1 LFAPDLNECWS
12 KRLASGNPR
21 AILYVARPADRM
33 NAHPS
38 DPIGAALAEDVGEG
52 DITTEFFVP
61 STLQAF
67 GRAIA
72 RERAVVAGTRTAE
85 EVFRRVDPSLHVE
98 IAQPDGSALMGGET
112 ILEVRGA
119 ARSILT
125 AERVALNFLQRL
137 SGIATLTRQFVEG
150 AGKSKARILDTRKT
164 TPGLRALEK
173 AAVVAGGGVNHR
185 LGLYDMV
192 LIKDNHLLASTGL
205 SGLATA
211 IARVRQERP
220 NVRVEVEADRL
231 EQVRTF
237 IELDGIDVIL
247 LDNMNPAEMREA
259 VALGKKKNVKFEASG
274 GVTLK
279 NIRQI
284 AATGVDYVSV
294 GALTHS
300 ARAIDISLELTH
312 VAG

>member
-1 LFAPDLNECWS
+1 MN
-12 KRLASGNPR
+12 
-21 AILYVARPADRM
+21 DRT
-33 NAHPS
+33 S
-38 DPIGAALAEDVGEG
+38 DPVGAALAEDVGGG
-52 DITTEFFVP
+52 DITTEFFIP
-61 STLQAF
+61 PTLQAL
-67 GRAIA
+67 GRIVA
-72 RERAVVAGTRTAE
+72 RERAVVAGSETAA

-98 IAQPDGSALMGGET
+98 ITQPDGAALMGGET
-112 ILEVRGA
+112 ILEIRGA

-150 AGKSKARILDTRKT
+150 AGKSKAKILDTRKT
-164 TPGLRALEK
+164 TPGLRVLEK
-173 AAVVAGGGVNHR
+173 AAVVAGGGGNHR
-185 LGLYDMV
+185 FGLYDMV
-192 LIKDNHLLASTGL
+192 LVKDNHLMASTGF

-211 IARVRQERP
+211 IARVRRERP
-220 NVRVEVEADRL
+220 EVRVEVEADRL

-237 IELDGIDVIL
+237 LEMEGIDVIL

-259 VALGKKKNVKFEASG
+259 VALGKKSNVKFEASG

-284 AATGVDYVSV
+284 AGTGVDYVSV

-300 ARAIDISLELTH
+300 ARAIDLSLELTH